1 MKFIQKQTNT
11 THKQHKSQTNKGH
24 QANVIISIDKLS
36 FHVSP
41 LGDTTA
47 PVGPLEGWVTLE
59 EGKANLLQ
67 EKGQTFR
74 LPI

>member
-1 MKFIQKQTNT
+1 M
-11 THKQHKSQTNKGH
+11 
-24 QANVIISIDKLS
+24 NVIISIEKLS

-47 PVGPLEGWVTLE
+47 PVGPLEGWVTLG

-74 LPI
+74 LPKYSRLCLNTVCYD